1 MSSASTANLT
11 GVMKKCLICQEEK
24 ALTSFNILR
33 RAPDGRNPKC
43 KDCLREKREEKRATK
58 VEVEDDRI
66 NQGPRTR
73 PIRTSFKMRF
83 VPITP
88 TEEKPNQNGP
98 EDTLAQHDENDD
110 GPDTLA
116 QHDEKIEAYPIE
128 KECSICSEMKPLDA
142 FTRLKNGKYGRH
154 SQCKECRKKE
164 RQNGAAKREIDRPED
179 SQLITCS
186 KCSKDLPAKEFNR
199 NRQAGNG
206 LQSQCRSCHRQMMNE
221 RRVDLDSFLE
231 RTLKKTEKRA
241 RVEKVECQL
250 TLDQLKS
257 IYQEQD
263 GRCAKTGITLSTNW
277 NLGAGRKVS
286 LRNFMIDRISLEKG
300 YQADNVQAVI
310 FALPLLTEQFNAN
323 ERAKIS
329 SLLLQ

>member
-1 MSSASTANLT
+1 MSSASTTTIVQL
-11 GVMKKCLICQEEK
+11 KKCLICQEEK

-43 KDCLREKREEKRATK
+43 KDCLREKREEKRLGSTEPNREA
-58 VEVEDDRI
+58 
-66 NQGPRTR
+66 RTR
-73 PIRTSFKMRF
+73 PVRTSFKMRF
-83 VPITP
+83 VPVTP
-88 TEEKPNQNGP
+88 TEEKPNGA
-98 EDTLAQHDENDD
+98 EENDD

-116 QHDEKIEAYPIE
+116 QHDEKIEAYPSE
-128 KECSICSEMKPLDA
+128 KECSICSETKPLDA

-164 RQNGAAKREIDRPED
+164 RQNGAARREIDRPED

-221 RRVDLDSFLE
+221 KRVDLDRFLE

-263 GRCAKTGITLSTNW
+263 GKCAKTGITLSTNW

-286 LRNFMIDRISLEKG
+286 LRNLMIERIDPEKG
-300 YQADNVQAVI
+300 YQEGNIQAVI
-310 FALPLLTEQFNAN
+310 FALPLLTEQFNSD

-329 SLLLQ
+329 SLLMH